1 MKKCSPPH
9 WTTSYCKIG
18 VKILDSRY
26 PAVYRVQVKKILFVR
41 RSISQSQISPPEVL
55 KVLIV
60 LYTEAELRQIDVL
73 FDFNVF
79 LFLHPPETVRL
90 CDSIPPS
97 SSHSQCF
104 NTWKASIVFTM
115 KRGRGQAVWIL
126 TLIWT
131 FPDSSRRPEIHFVK
145 THSQFR
151 DILFLSDRP
160 RYTVCFLSAWFGLWS
175 VFDWKIPE
183 GPSMGHFFRRWTWFG

>member
-60 LYTEAELRQIDVL
+60 LYTEAELRAMRARHSFAEKGVVFNLCCDFASTIAVGLDRRRQEIEERCPAGEFRTAVLREIDAVL
-73 FDFNVF
+73 ELAGRYCAAARTVGRK
-79 LFLHPPETVRL
+79 ETAAML
-90 CDSIPPS
+90 
-97 SSHSQCF
+97 
-104 NTWKASIVFTM
+104 
-115 KRGRGQAVWIL
+115 
-126 TLIWT
+126 
-131 FPDSSRRPEIHFVK
+131 E
-145 THSQFR
+145 
-151 DILFLSDRP
+151 
-160 RYTVCFLSAWFGLWS
+160 
-175 VFDWKIPE
+175 KIPHRGAE
-183 GPSMGHFFRRWTWFG
+183 